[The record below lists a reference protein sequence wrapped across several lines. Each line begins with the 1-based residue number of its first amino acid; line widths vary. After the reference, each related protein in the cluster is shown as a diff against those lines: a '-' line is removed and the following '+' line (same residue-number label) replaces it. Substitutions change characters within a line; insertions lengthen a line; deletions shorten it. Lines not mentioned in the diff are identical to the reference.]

1 MTMTMPQVSTLTSN
15 WWALALRGA
24 VSILLGLVAFTMPGI
39 TVTALVYVFGLYA
52 FVEGVLAIMAAIRG
66 IHEHDRWGWMLI
78 EGIVCIV
85 AAVAAFLMP
94 GVGALAIVYLVAAW
108 AIITGVLEI
117 AAGIK
122 LRKIIEGEW
131 MLILAGV
138 LGLVLGFYIASRPAA
153 GVLLLATWLG
163 IYAIF
168 AGILTIMLA
177 FRIRNWAHDH
187 AHA

>member
-1 MTMTMPQVSTLTSN
+1 MPQVSGLTSN

-24 VSILLGLVAFTMPGI
+24 LSILLGLVAFTMPDI
-39 TVTALVYVFGLYA
+39 TIVALVYVFGVYA
-52 FVEGVLAIMAAIRG
+52 LVEGVLAIMAAIRG
-66 IHEHDRWGWMLI
+66 IREHDRWGWMLI

-85 AAVAAFLMP
+85 AAVVAFMMP

-138 LGLVLGFYIASRPAA
+138 LALVLGFYIVSRPAA
-153 GVLLLATWLG
+153 GILLLATWLG

-168 AGILTIMLA
+168 AGILTMMLA
-177 FRIRNWAHDH
+177 FRIRNWVHEHGH
-187 AHA
+187 A

>member
-1 MTMTMPQVSTLTSN
+1 MTMAMPQVHELTSN

-24 VSILLGLVAFTMPGI
+24 VTILLGLVALTMPGL
-39 TVTALVYVFGLYA
+39 TVTALVYVFGVYV

-66 IHEHDRWGWMLI
+66 IREHDRWGWMLI

-85 AAVAAFLMP
+85 AAVAAFMMP

-108 AIITGVLEI
+108 AIVTGVLEI

-138 LGLVLGFYIASRPAA
+138 LALVLGFYIASRPQA

-163 IYAIF
+163 VYAIF
-168 AGILTIMLA
+168 SGILLMMLA
-177 FRIRNWAHDH
+177 FRIRKWSHEH

>member
-1 MTMTMPQVSTLTSN
+1 MTLAMPQVSELTSN

-24 VSILLGLVAFTMPGI
+24 VAILLGLVALTMPGV
-39 TVTALVYVFGLYA
+39 TVVALVYVFGVYA
-52 FVEGVLAIMAAIRG
+52 MVEGVLAILAAMRG
-66 IHEHDRWGWMLI
+66 IREHDRWGWMLV
-78 EGIVCIV
+78 EGIVCIA
-85 AAVAAFLMP
+85 AAVVAFMMP
-94 GVGALAIVYLVAAW
+94 GAGALAIVWLVAAW
-108 AIITGVLEI
+108 AIVTGVLEI

-122 LRKIIEGEW
+122 LRKLIEGEW

-138 LGLVLGFYIASRPAA
+138 LAVVLGFFIASRPAA

-168 AGILTIMLA
+168 AGILHIMLA
-177 FRIRNWAHDH
+177 FKIRNWAHEK